1 MTAELYTFAN
11 EALIVGGR
19 KIDGRTIEAKRFR
32 TLASDLA
39 AQLQRNP
46 TPAERLL
53 LLNAATLATMCERFT
68 ADLLEGKPV
77 DEEPY
82 RRNVAALSAV
92 LIKLGMAA
100 KSRDVTKRDRAS
112 LDDFGAALIEANARP
127 PSGENPLL
135 NSSA

>member
-1 MTAELYTFAN
+1 MIADLDTFGN
-11 EALIVGGR
+11 EPLIIGGR

-32 TLASDLA
+32 ALATDLA
-39 AQLQRNP
+39 AQLQRGP
-46 TPAERLL
+46 SPADRLL

-77 DEEPY
+77 EEEPY

-100 KSRDVTKRDRAS
+100 KSRDMTKRDRAGT
-112 LDDFGAALIEANARP
+112 DDFGAALIEANEVGRA
-127 PSGENPLL
+127 
-135 NSSA
+135 